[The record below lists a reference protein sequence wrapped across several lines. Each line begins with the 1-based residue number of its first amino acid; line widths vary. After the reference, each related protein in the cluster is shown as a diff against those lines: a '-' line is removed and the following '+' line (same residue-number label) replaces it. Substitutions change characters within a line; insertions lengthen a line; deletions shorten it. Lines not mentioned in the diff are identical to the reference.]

1 MKTKQVYIADL
12 NAEVSRPNEGLK
24 IIEKEIHDI
33 LLKITPYMNLD
44 RKFIKI
50 KLDDS
55 SSIIIKM
62 LNPHNCRS
70 EFIAY
75 LAIESEDIKDERN
88 GNVKLGINMNY
99 LFSTV
104 VSYDEDKERDI
115 SPLINATISLLTGA
129 LRSYNKYGNVQVID
143 NIDDDSNSIIFE
155 SCLEYEI
162 DKNTSDEDIDNYISA
177 QILSMQNIAN
187 FNDKLDCFLFRANA
201 FIAETEAEYKI
212 KVQTNNI
219 FDEMR
224 YSVTVIHPDG
234 IKGKEYA
241 MDEDEAYDY
250 LYDALQ
256 NILEIRKAC
265 LLEGEKIVLTFF
277 IMRREFV

>member
-33 LLKITPYMNLD
+33 LLKITPHMNLD

-75 LAIESEDIKDERN
+75 LSLEFEEINDKGD
-88 GNVKLGINMNY
+88 GNIGLGINMGY
-99 LFSTV
+99 LFSIV
-104 VSYDEDKERDI
+104 LSYGGDRDM
-115 SPLINATISLLTGA
+115 SPLIEATIALLTSA
-129 LRSYNKYGNVQVID
+129 LESDNKYGYVQVIN
-143 NIDDDSNSIIFE
+143 NIEDDSNSIIFE

-177 QILSMQNIAN
+177 QILSMQSMVN
-187 FNDKLDCFLFRANA
+187 FNDKLDCFVFRANA
-201 FIAETEAEYKI
+201 FIAGTEAEYKI

>member
-33 LLKITPYMNLD
+33 LLKITPHMNLD

-75 LAIESEDIKDERN
+75 LSLEFEEINDKGD
-88 GNVKLGINMNY
+88 GNIGLGINMGY
-99 LFSTV
+99 LFSIV
-104 VSYDEDKERDI
+104 LSYGGDRDM
-115 SPLINATISLLTGA
+115 SPLIEATIALLTSA
-129 LRSYNKYGNVQVID
+129 LESDNKYGYVQVIN
-143 NIDDDSNSIIFE
+143 NIEDDSNSIIFE

-177 QILSMQNIAN
+177 QILSMQSMVN
-187 FNDKLDCFLFRANA
+187 FNDKLDCFVFRANA
-201 FIAETEAEYKI
+201 FIAGTEAEYKI

-250 LYDALQ
+250 LYDTLQ

-265 LLEGEKIVLTFF
+265 LLEGEKIVLTFLL
-277 IMRREFV
+277 

>member
-33 LLKITPYMNLD
+33 LLKITPHMNLD

-75 LAIESEDIKDERN
+75 LSLEYEEIKDKGD
-88 GNVKLGINMNY
+88 GNVDLGINMGY
-99 LFSTV
+99 LFSIV
-104 VSYDEDKERDI
+104 LSYGGGRDI
-115 SPLINATISLLTGA
+115 SPLIEATIALLTSA
-129 LRSYNKYGNVQVID
+129 LESDNKYGYVQVIN
-143 NIDDDSNSIIFE
+143 NIEDDSNSIIFE

-177 QILSMQNIAN
+177 QILSMQNVAN

-201 FIAETEAEYKI
+201 FIAGTEAEYKI

-250 LYDALQ
+250 LYDTLQ

-265 LLEGEKIVLTFF
+265 LLDGEKIVLTFF